1 MGTLGS
7 GLPELVSADED
18 IARFLT
24 QSSHYNS
31 LMAKPSAFLPNPKH
45 RETSVSRHG
54 ADPLDRL
61 WELGRLAAGN
71 RNLHGAAIL
80 KAQIIRAAAL
90 EVLAAEP
97 PPRHAAIRQW
107 PWIENDPEL
116 QKAQQ
121 LSAAQD
127 LARNSTLLLYRANP
141 TS

>member
-7 GLPELVSADED
+7 GLPELVSDDED

-54 ADPLDRL
+54 RDPLDRL

-71 RNLHGAAIL
+71 RNLHGAALL
-80 KAQIIRAAAL
+80 KAQSIRAAAL

-97 PPRHAAIRQW
+97 PPRHAAIRRW
-107 PWIENDPEL
+107 PWIEKDLEL

-127 LARNSTLLLYRANP
+127 LAKNAILILYSDNSTP
-141 TS
+141 